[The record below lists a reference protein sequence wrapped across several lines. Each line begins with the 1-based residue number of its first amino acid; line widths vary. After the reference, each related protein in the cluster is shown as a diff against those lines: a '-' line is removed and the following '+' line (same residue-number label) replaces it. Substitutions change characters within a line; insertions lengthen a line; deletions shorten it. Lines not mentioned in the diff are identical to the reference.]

1 MLEGIEDFLLIFYAL
16 FLPVLLL
23 FIYKGIS
30 SLNRETFEFYKSLGA
45 EPKGYRRLIYPMA
58 ELSYGNERIILSRG
72 RRYGGYI
79 FTASIDMPF
88 SGLLRLWKGGFLD
101 ALFHKRRYDGLF
113 LEYED
118 AGWAWNLLR
127 DETFKEEVLKLFES
141 HRIVLL
147 EIKGGSIVIGFGIG
161 RGKLEK
167 YLNKQD
173 LIEALNS
180 LVQLKKIL
188 EKYPYYGSSKEKLRE
203 WLTWKL
209 PILITLSLILVGAL
223 GGFYDY
229 KPMCFLDLMLTGG
242 KLLSFPVILYVVFT
256 ALLVGGEAL
265 YSRVILK
272 TFSVLFVCSLF
283 ISLIF
288 VSYINGRFD
297 SSQPEIREDRI
308 KEKYRTLKQ
317 GYRVTLEEY
326 HKNKWW
332 CDSFIVSEEFYK
344 KANVGDKVDYVVKR
358 GYLGVE
364 WWYEGLGLKK

>member
-1 MLEGIEDFLLIFYAL
+1 MERIEYFLLIFYAIFFPI
-16 FLPVLLL
+16 FLVL
-23 FIYKGIS
+23 IYKGIS
-30 SLNRETFEFYKSLGA
+30 SSNRETFEFYKSLGA
-45 EPKGYRRLIYPMA
+45 EPKGYRHLIYPMA
-58 ELSYGNERIILSRG
+58 ELNHGNERIILSRG
-72 RRYGGYI
+72 RRYGGFI
-79 FTASIDMPF
+79 FIASIDIPF
-88 SGLLRLWKGGFLD
+88 SGLLSLWKGGFLD

-141 HRIVLL
+141 FRISFL

-209 PILITLSLILVGAL
+209 PILITLSLILVGVL
-223 GGFYDY
+223 GGFYEY
-229 KPMCFLDLMLTGG
+229 EPTCYSDLMLTGG
-242 KLLSFPVILYVVFT
+242 KLLSVPVILYVVFT
-256 ALLVGGEAL
+256 AFLVGGEAL
-265 YSRVILK
+265 YLRVILK
-272 TFSVLFVCSLF
+272 TFLVLFVCSFF
-283 ISLIF
+283 ISLFF

-308 KEKYRTLKQ
+308 KEKYHTLKQ

-326 HKNKWW
+326 HKNKW
-332 CDSFIVSEEFYK
+332 CDSFRISEEFYK

-358 GYLGVE
+358 GYLGIE
-364 WWYEGLGLKK
+364 WWYKGLRLKK